1 MHKCFLEFLQEVGLG
16 ACLSSDSAQGSPIT
30 ADTLREHGEK
40 LASAVALKDVHSSL
54 EPLTSHR
61 WVRGERWVVVK
72 G

>member
-1 MHKCFLEFLQEVGLG
+1 MGLG
-16 ACLSSDSAQGSPIT
+16 ACLSSSGSAQGSPIT

-61 WVRGERWVVVK
+61 WGEELVVGKGVRVRGE